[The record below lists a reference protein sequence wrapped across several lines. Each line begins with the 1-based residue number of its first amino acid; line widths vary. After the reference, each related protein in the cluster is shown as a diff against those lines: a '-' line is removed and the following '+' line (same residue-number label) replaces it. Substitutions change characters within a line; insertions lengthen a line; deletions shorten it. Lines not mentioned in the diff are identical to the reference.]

1 MKKGDILENVII
13 ESMAAEGKCVARVDG
28 LVLFVEGV
36 APGDVADVSLTRI
49 KTSFLEGRAVAIKK
63 FSDKRT
69 EPFCSHFGLC
79 GGCKWQNL
87 DYREQLRY
95 KQQQVIDNLERLGG
109 LTLPE
114 IKPIIA
120 SQKIKHY
127 RNKLEFS
134 FTSKRWLTSEE
145 FRLKKIISPSP
156 LPLSP
161 GRGVPEGRGEGLGY
175 HLPKSF
181 DKVFDVEHCYL
192 QPEPSD
198 SIRLAIKEFAL
209 RKNIP
214 FFDTRRQTGYLRTL
228 GIRTANT
235 GEVMV
240 ILQVTSYNKEWIEG
254 ILGMVANTF
263 PQVTSLNYVVNAK
276 KNDTYGDLDVHCW
289 KGTPYITETM
299 AKPDGSGTLQFRV
312 GPKSF
317 YQTNAEQAYE
327 LYKITWQLAD
337 LKGDELVYD
346 LYTGT
351 GTIANF
357 VAAQA
362 KKVVGLEYVSAAID
376 DAKINSQINNIV
388 NTDFYAGDIKDL
400 LNDNFLNTHG
410 RPDVIITDPPRA
422 GMHEDVCKMLLK
434 ASPEKIVYVSCNP
447 ATQARDLKILSEK
460 YEITAVQPVDMFP
473 HTMHVE
479 NVVLLWRVK
488 S

>member
-1 MKKGDILENVII
+1 MKKGDILADVVV
-13 ESMAAEGKCVARVDG
+13 ESMAAEGKCVARIEG
-28 LVLFVEGV
+28 KVLFIEGA
-36 APGDVADVSLTRI
+36 APGDVADISLTRI
-49 KTSFLEGRAVAIKK
+49 KSSFLEGRAVTIKK

-69 EPFCSHFGLC
+69 DPFCSHFGLC

-87 DYREQLRY
+87 DYKTQLQY

-109 LTLPE
+109 LTLPQ
-114 IKPIIA
+114 INPIIA
-120 SQKIKHY
+120 SKKIKHY

-134 FTSKRWLTSEE
+134 FTSRRWLTTEE
-145 FRLKKIISPSP
+145 FNEIKRESPPPRPSDTP
-156 LPLSP
+156 LPWE
-161 GRGVPEGRGEGLGY
+161 RGRGEGLGY

-198 SIRLAIKEFAL
+198 SIRLAIKETAL
-209 RKNIP
+209 KENIP
-214 FFDTRRQTGYLRTL
+214 FFDTKKQNGFLRTL

-240 ILQVTSYNKEWIEG
+240 ILQVTAYNKDWIEK
-254 ILGMVANTF
+254 ILGHVANAF

-276 KNDTYGDLDVHCW
+276 KNDTYGDLEVHCW
-289 KGTPYITETM
+289 KGNPYITETM
-299 AKPDGSGTLQFRV
+299 QKPDGNGTLQFRV

-317 YQTNAEQAYE
+317 YQTNAEQAHA
-327 LYKITWQLAD
+327 LYLAAWKMAD

-357 VAAQA
+357 VAANA
-362 KKVVGLEYVSAAID
+362 KKVIGLEYVAPAIE
-376 DAKINSQINNIV
+376 DAKINSKLNNIS
-388 NTDFYAGDIKDL
+388 NTDFCAGDIKDL
-400 LNDNFLNTHG
+400 LDDDFLDKHG

-422 GMHEDVCKMLLK
+422 GMHEDVCTMLLK

-460 YEITAVQPVDMFP
+460 YIIEAVQPVDMFP

-479 NVVLLWRVK
+479 NIVLLTRIPA
-488 S
+488 

>member
-1 MKKGDILENVII
+1 MKKGDILENIEI
-13 ESMAAEGKCVARVDG
+13 ESMAAEGKCVARVNG
-28 LVLFVEGV
+28 LVLFVEGA
-36 APGDVADVSLTRI
+36 APGDIADISLTRI
-49 KTSFLEGRAVAIKK
+49 KSSFLEGTAVAIKK
-63 FSDKRT
+63 FSAKRA

-87 DYREQLRY
+87 NYETQLFY

-109 LTLPE
+109 LTLPQM
-114 IKPIIA
+114 KPIVA
-120 SQKIKHY
+120 SKNIKHY

-134 FTSKRWLTSEE
+134 FTSFRWFTKEE
-145 FRLKKIISPSP
+145 MESGKE
-156 LPLSP
+156 LS
-161 GRGVPEGRGEGLGY
+161 RNGLGY

-181 DKVFDVEHCYL
+181 DKIFDVDHCYL

-198 SIRLAIKEFAL
+198 SIRLAIKEIAL
-209 RKNIP
+209 KENIP
-214 FFDTRRQTGYLRTL
+214 FFDPKKHTGFLRTL
-228 GIRTANT
+228 SVRTANT

-240 ILQVTSYNKEWIEG
+240 ILQVTSNKKEWIEK
-254 ILGMVANTF
+254 ILEMISTTF

-276 KNDTYGDLDVHCW
+276 KNDSYGDLYVHCW
-289 KGTPYITETM
+289 KGNPFITETM
-299 AKPDGSGTLQFRV
+299 PKPEGSGTLQFRV

-327 LYKITWQLAD
+327 LYKLAFQFAN

-357 VAAQA
+357 VASKA
-362 KKVVGLEYVSAAID
+362 KKVIGLEYVAPAIE
-376 DAKINSQINNIV
+376 DAKVNSQINNIT

-400 LNDNFLNTHG
+400 LDDEFLSKHG
-410 RPDVIITDPPRA
+410 KPDVIITDPPRA

-434 ASPEKIVYVSCNP
+434 AAPEKIIYVSCNP
-447 ATQARDLKILSEK
+447 ATQARDLKMLSEK
-460 YEITAVQPVDMFP
+460 YEITDVQPVDMFP

-479 NVVLLWRVK
+479 NVVGLRIR

>member
-1 MKKGDILENVII
+1 MKKGDILEGISV
-13 ESMAAEGKCVARVDG
+13 ESMAAEGKCVSRIEG
-28 LVLFVEGV
+28 LVLFIEGAV
-36 APGDVADVSLTRI
+36 PGDVADVSLTRI
-49 KTSFLEGRAVAIKK
+49 KSSFLEGKAVAIKK
-63 FSDKRT
+63 YSDKRT
-69 EPFCSHFGLC
+69 DPFCSHFGLC

-87 DYREQLRY
+87 DYQTQLHY
-95 KQQQVIDNLERLGG
+95 KQQQVVDNLERLGG
-109 LTLPE
+109 LTLPK

-134 FTSKRWLTSEE
+134 FTSYRWFTKEE
-145 FRLKKIISPSP
+145 MESDKK
-156 LPLSP
+156 LS
-161 GRGVPEGRGEGLGY
+161 RNGLGY

-181 DKVFDVEHCYL
+181 DKVFDVDHCYL

-198 SIRLAIKEFAL
+198 SIRLAIKEVAL
-209 RKNIP
+209 KENIP
-214 FFDTRRQTGYLRTL
+214 FFDTKRQDGFLRTI
-228 GIRTANT
+228 GIRTSNT

-240 ILQVTSYNKEWIEG
+240 ILQVTAYNKEWIDK
-254 ILGMVANTF
+254 ILGHVADTF

-276 KNDTYGDLDVHCW
+276 KNDTYGDLEVICW
-289 KGTPYITETM
+289 KGNAYITETM
-299 AKPDGSGTLQFRV
+299 NKPDGSGTLQFRV

-317 YQTNAEQAYE
+317 YQTNAEQAHV
-327 LYKITWQLAD
+327 LYLEAWRLAD

-357 VAAQA
+357 VAANA
-362 KKVVGLEYVSAAID
+362 KKVIGLEYVAPAIE
-376 DAKINSQINNIV
+376 DAKINSQLNNIS

-400 LNDNFLNTHG
+400 LDDEFLNKHG

-434 ASPEKIVYVSCNP
+434 AAPEKIVYVSCNP

-460 YEITAVQPVDMFP
+460 YEIRAVQPVDMFP

-479 NVVLLWRVK
+479 NVVLLTMI
-488 S
+488 

>member
-1 MKKGDILENVII
+1 MKKGDILEGISV
-13 ESMAAEGKCVARVDG
+13 ESMAAEGKCVSRIEG
-28 LVLFVEGV
+28 LVLFIEGAV
-36 APGDVADVSLTRI
+36 PGDVADVSLTRI
-49 KTSFLEGRAVAIKK
+49 KSSFLEGKAVAIKK
-63 FSDKRT
+63 YSDKRT
-69 EPFCSHFGLC
+69 DPFCSHFGLC

-87 DYREQLRY
+87 DYQTQLHY
-95 KQQQVIDNLERLGG
+95 KQQQVVDNLERLGG
-109 LTLPE
+109 LTLPK

-134 FTSKRWLTSEE
+134 FTSYRWFTKEE
-145 FRLKKIISPSP
+145 MESDKK
-156 LPLSP
+156 LS
-161 GRGVPEGRGEGLGY
+161 RNGLGY

-181 DKVFDVEHCYL
+181 DKVFDVDHCYL

-198 SIRLAIKEFAL
+198 SIRLAIKEVAL
-209 RKNIP
+209 KENIP
-214 FFDTRRQTGYLRTL
+214 FFDTKRQDGFLRTI
-228 GIRTANT
+228 GIRTSNT

-240 ILQVTSYNKEWIEG
+240 ILQVTAYNKEWIDK
-254 ILGMVANTF
+254 ILGHVADTF

-276 KNDTYGDLDVHCW
+276 KNDTYGDLEVICW
-289 KGTPYITETM
+289 KGNAYITETM
-299 AKPDGSGTLQFRV
+299 NKPDGSGTLQFRV

-317 YQTNAEQAYE
+317 YQTNAEQAHV
-327 LYKITWQLAD
+327 LYLEAWRLAD

-357 VAAQA
+357 VAANA
-362 KKVVGLEYVSAAID
+362 KKVIGLEYVAPAIE
-376 DAKINSQINNIV
+376 DAKINSQLNNIS

-400 LNDNFLNTHG
+400 LDDAFLDKHG

-434 ASPEKIVYVSCNP
+434 AAPEKIVYVSCNP

-460 YEITAVQPVDMFP
+460 YEIRAVQPVDMFP

-479 NVVLLWRVK
+479 NVVLLTMI
-488 S
+488 